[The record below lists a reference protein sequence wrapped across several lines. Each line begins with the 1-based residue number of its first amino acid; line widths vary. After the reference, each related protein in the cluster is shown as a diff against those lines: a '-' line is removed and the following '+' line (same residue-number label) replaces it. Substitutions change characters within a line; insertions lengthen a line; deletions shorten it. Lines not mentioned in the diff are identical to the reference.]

1 MILITTESSVR
12 PKANILKPSNA
23 PSYGYEMEII
33 VLLKGANILQLIL
46 TLAKFIIKYIKL
58 HHAECTFIFILWFA
72 IRCGGGYVPYLFNGT
87 ILFLELNIVFKYR
100 IKYCTFFCM
109 NLKVIWAKRCQTRA
123 TFYSFFISKGAINIH
138 RCTPKILDIQ

>member
-1 MILITTESSVR
+1 MSLITTESSVR

-23 PSYGYEMEII
+23 TSYGYEMEII

-58 HHAECTFIFILWFA
+58 HHAECTFIFILWYA

-87 ILFLELNIVFKYR
+87 LLFLELNIVFNYR
-100 IKYCTFFCM
+100 IYRTILYM
-109 NLKVIWAKRCQTRA
+109 YLKEIWAKRCQTRA
-123 TFYSFFISKGAINIH
+123 TFILFAISKGAIHIH
-138 RCTPKILDIQ
+138 RCTPKILDIH

>member
-12 PKANILKPSNA
+12 PKATILKPSNA

-58 HHAECTFIFILWFA
+58 HHAECTFIFIL
-72 IRCGGGYVPYLFNGT
+72 
-87 ILFLELNIVFKYR
+87 
-100 IKYCTFFCM
+100 
-109 NLKVIWAKRCQTRA
+109 
-123 TFYSFFISKGAINIH
+123 
-138 RCTPKILDIQ
+138 

>member
-1 MILITTESSVR
+1 MILIATESSVR
-12 PKANILKPSNA
+12 PKANILKPSDA

-46 TLAKFIIKYIKL
+46 TLAKFIIRYIKL

-87 ILFLELNIVFKYR
+87 ILFLELNIVLNIVY
-100 IKYCTFFCM
+100 FCF
-109 NLKVIWAKRCQTRA
+109 NIRRGLLK
-123 TFYSFFISKGAINIH
+123 IH
-138 RCTPKILDIQ
+138 EAVTNLDIIEFYVWMQR

>member
-12 PKANILKPSNA
+12 PKANILKPSDA

-46 TLAKFIIKYIKL
+46 TLAKFVIKYIKL

-72 IRCGGGYVPYLFNGT
+72 IRCGGGYVPYLLNGT
-87 ILFLELNIVFKYR
+87 ILFLELNIRFNYR
-100 IKYCTFFCM
+100 INVRLSLIK
-109 NLKVIWAKRCQTRA
+109 
-123 TFYSFFISKGAINIH
+123 IH
-138 RCTPKILDIQ
+138 EALPNLDIIEFYVWMQR